1 MSASSYSWAALTP
14 TTDINEVLALLR
26 QMLEQQRQDEALE
39 MMATLLAQ
47 LRDQNNEL
55 QLRLGKLLKQQY
67 GRKSEK
73 LDAAQL
79 SLFLAQAEKALAA
92 MPAPSALPPAPE
104 AENAAREANLPGLK
118 AAPRKGHGRR
128 PLPAAL
134 PREEVSHPVPPKE
147 RICETC
153 GREKV
158 CIGHVKSEVLEFIP
172 ASFKV
177 LVHVQEKLAC
187 KPCVTVRRT
196 ASGKPGPGEAISS
209 RALKAPAGTDGEIR
223 RRQRGRWLPAWPSAG
238 PPSSAGAARRAGVEA
253 TRRRACRGRRAS
265 RPRARRHSARTFR

>member
-1 MSASSYSWAALTP
+1 VSASSYSWAALTP

-79 SLFLAQAEKALAA
+79 SLFMAEAEKALAA
-92 MPAPSALPPAPE
+92 MPAPPALPPAPE
-104 AENAAREANLPGLK
+104 GENAAREANLPGLK

-153 GREKV
+153 GHEQV

-187 KPCVTVRRT
+187 KPCGEGVVIGPAADRVIDR
-196 ASGKPGPGEAISS
+196 GLPGPGLLTQLLLSKYKDS
-209 RALKAPAGTDGEIR
+209 
-223 RRQRGRWLPAWPSAG
+223 LPLHRLSTIF
-238 PPSSAGAARRAGVEA
+238 ARSGVKFA
-253 TRRRACRGRRAS
+253 VSTLSG
-265 RPRARRHSARTFR
+265 